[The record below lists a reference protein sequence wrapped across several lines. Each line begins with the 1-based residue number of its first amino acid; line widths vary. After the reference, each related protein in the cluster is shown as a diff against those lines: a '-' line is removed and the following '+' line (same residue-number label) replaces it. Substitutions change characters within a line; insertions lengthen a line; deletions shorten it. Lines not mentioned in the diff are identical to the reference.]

1 MSFWEALLRPLRI
14 KWVNLALRFVCTQK
28 IYVLWGEKGGAG
40 LRLVVLVVNEV
51 IRAMSHAFSHV
62 PL

>member
-28 IYVLWGEKGGAG
+28 IYVLSGGKGVG
-40 LRLVVLVVNEV
+40 LRLVVLVVNE
-51 IRAMSHAFSHV
+51 ALSE
-62 PL
+62 